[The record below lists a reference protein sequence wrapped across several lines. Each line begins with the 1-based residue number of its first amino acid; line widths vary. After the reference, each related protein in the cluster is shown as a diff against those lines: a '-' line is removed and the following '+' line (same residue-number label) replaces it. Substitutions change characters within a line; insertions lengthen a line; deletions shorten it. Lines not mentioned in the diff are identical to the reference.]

1 MASNEPLTDAMEEAP
16 DSVKA
21 PDSDAEDQQQ
31 QQQQD
36 AQEAAVPEKLAD
48 DEISLPLW
56 KRLLYRVFPALE
68 RSVY

>member
-1 MASNEPLTDAMEEAP
+1 MASNEPLTDAMEAP

-21 PDSDAEDQQQ
+21 PDSDAEDQQQQ